1 MGTSTSSKGPKSNVP
16 LNSPG
21 EDTQLAPSRRFSLAR
36 KHLGEFSKT
45 GDTQALRA
53 GISSYVVKGYKNPQ
67 IATQRM
73 KKAVVTATKLFGL
86 LVGEPFED
94 IQTDLKLSDLEGKNA
109 DEIIDKIIE
118 TVCPTDG
125 SLDSESM
132 QKAIHKV
139 LSKLVDSNPDVDLA
153 NLGLES
159 ATFVVEKFISEA
171 TFNRINLDIGQHV
184 QDNVLSAKEAL
195 SRLREMKEYVEAS
208 VKQAFTNGKAIA
220 KTKRLDEVNSILNQV
235 IVETLEIFQD
245 YIK

>member
-73 KKAVVTATKLFGL
+73 KKAVVTATKLFGFL
-86 LVGEPFED
+86 IGEPIED

-109 DEIIDKIIE
+109 DEIINKIVE
-118 TVCPTDG
+118 TVSPSDG

-132 QKAIHKV
+132 QNAIHKV
-139 LSKLVDSNPDVDLA
+139 SSELVDSNPDVDLA
-153 NLGLES
+153 NLDLES
-159 ATFVVEKFISEA
+159 AISVVEKFIAEA

-184 QDNVLSAKEAL
+184 REKALSAKEGL
-195 SRLREMKEYVEAS
+195 SRLREMKEYVQAS
-208 VKQAFTNGKAIA
+208 VKQALANGEAIA
-220 KTKRLDEVNSILNQV
+220 ITKTLDEVDSILNQV
-235 IVETLEIFQD
+235 IVDTFEIFQE